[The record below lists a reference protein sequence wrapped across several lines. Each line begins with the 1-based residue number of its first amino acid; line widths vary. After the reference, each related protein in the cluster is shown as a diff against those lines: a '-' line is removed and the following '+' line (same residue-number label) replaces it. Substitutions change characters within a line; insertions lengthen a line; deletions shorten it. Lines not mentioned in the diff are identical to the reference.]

1 MYVMVIC
8 GNGNFSENRYLY
20 AYVIKKCSLWTLRFP
35 NVDGG
40 MRGHGEKPQIIVKLA
55 VGRPDSGRKNMK
67 KIGNQDT
74 FVRDAVH
81 GYTTSLYF
89 VATLRAFVKKVC
101 CLDGWSLVDHEG
113 CSCGPMNSFV
123 VIRIKL
129 DKECKIELVSNSPRS
144 WITLGWLQIYSGR
157 LGVTVVDLCYFALFE
172 DFSL

>member
-1 MYVMVIC
+1 MVIC

-74 FVRDAVH
+74 SEMRF
-81 GYTTSLYF
+81 TLTLLLYISSRRF
-89 VATLRAFVKKVC
+89 
-101 CLDGWSLVDHEG
+101 
-113 CSCGPMNSFV
+113 
-123 VIRIKL
+123 
-129 DKECKIELVSNSPRS
+129 ELS
-144 WITLGWLQIYSGR
+144 
-157 LGVTVVDLCYFALFE
+157 
-172 DFSL
+172 

>member
-1 MYVMVIC
+1 MS
-8 GNGNFSENRYLY
+8 NFENLWKRILCI
-20 AYVIKKCSLWTLRFP
+20 IKKCSLWTLRFP

-89 VATLRAFVKKVC
+89 VATLRAFRKKSVAWA
-101 CLDGWSLVDHEG
+101 LDG
-113 CSCGPMNSFV
+113 
-123 VIRIKL
+123 
-129 DKECKIELVSNSPRS
+129 
-144 WITLGWLQIYSGR
+144 
-157 LGVTVVDLCYFALFE
+157 
-172 DFSL
+172 